1 MKLKSFLLPATLAL
15 ASLASVASAANVSA
29 TYNDIILGFRSTS
42 VTAQNL
48 EVNLGNVSQFTQA
61 SLGSTFVV
69 ANLNVADLVSVY
81 GAGWYANT
89 TSFGL
94 IGTSGKSGG
103 GAVGPDGQP
112 LSTVYVSND
121 VGTYSS
127 LNSSTNNNAVTK
139 AAQLY
144 LGAAG
149 SLSRQD
155 NSLMSNIHTANIATA
170 TEGSWSNLGGTS
182 GSSFAN
188 YARASFESTLGTGTS
203 VSTSLYELLPT
214 NGGVDEA
221 TLTPTNGIAAGLFQG
236 KIGTFTLA
244 DTGVLTFTSSGLHAS
259 AIPEPSTF
267 AALAGAA
274 VLGLAA
280 FRRRSVRA

>member
-15 ASLASVASAANVSA
+15 ASLASVASAANISA

-48 EVNLGNVSQFTQA
+48 EVNLGSVGQFTQA
-61 SLGSTFVV
+61 SVGSTFVV

-81 GAGWYANT
+81 GANWYAST

-127 LNSSTNNNAVTK
+127 VNSSTNNIAVTK
-139 AAQLY
+139 ASQLY
-144 LGAAG
+144 LGTTGA
-149 SLSRQD
+149 LSNQD
-155 NSLMSNIHTANIATA
+155 NSLMSNIYTANIASA
-170 TEGSWSNLGGTS
+170 TVGSWSNLGGVS
-182 GSSFAN
+182 GNSFGN
-188 YARASFESTLGTGTS
+188 YARASFESSLTGTS
-203 VSTSLYELLPT
+203 VSTTLYELLPT
-214 NGGVDEA
+214 NGVDELGNSVKA
-221 TLTPTNGIAAGLFQG
+221 PNGTFQQA
-236 KIGTFTLA
+236 IGTFTLA
-244 DTGVLTFTSSGLHAS
+244 NTGVLSFTSNGINAS
-259 AIPEPSTF
+259 AVPEPSTY

-280 FRRRSVRA
+280 YRRRSAVRA

>member
-1 MKLKSFLLPATLAL
+1 MKLKFFLLPATLAL
-15 ASLASVASAANVSA
+15 ASLASVASAANISA

-48 EVNLGNVSQFTQA
+48 EVNLGSVGQFTQA
-61 SLGSTFVV
+61 SVGSTFVV

-81 GAGWYANT
+81 GANWYAST

-94 IGTSGKSGG
+94 IGTSGKTGG

-121 VGTYSS
+121 VGTYPSV
-127 LNSSTNNNAVTK
+127 NSSTNNNAVTK
-139 AAQLY
+139 ASQLY
-144 LGAAG
+144 LGTLGA
-149 SLSRQD
+149 LSNQD
-155 NSLMSNIHTANIATA
+155 NSLMSNIYTANIAST
-170 TEGSWSNLGGTS
+170 TVGSWSNLGGVS
-182 GSSFAN
+182 GNSFAN
-188 YARASFESTLGTGTS
+188 YARASFESSLTGTS
-203 VSTSLYELLPT
+203 VSTTLYELLPT
-214 NGGVDEA
+214 NGGVTA
-221 TLTPTNGIAAGLFQG
+221 PNGTFQQA
-236 KIGTFTLA
+236 IGIFTLA
-244 DTGVLTFTSSGLHAS
+244 NTGELTFTSNGINAS

-280 FRRRSVRA
+280 FRRRSAVSA

>member
-48 EVNLGNVSQFTQA
+48 EVNLGSVGQFTQA
-61 SLGSTFVV
+61 SVGSTFVV

-81 GAGWYANT
+81 GANWYAST
-89 TSFGL
+89 TNFGL
-94 IGTSGKSGG
+94 IGTSGKTGG

-121 VGTYSS
+121 VGTYASV
-127 LNSSTNNNAVTK
+127 NSSTNNNAVTK
-139 AAQLY
+139 ASQLY
-144 LGAAG
+144 LGTLG
-149 SLSRQD
+149 SLSNQD
-155 NSLMSNIHTANIATA
+155 NSLMSNIYTANIASA
-170 TEGSWSNLGGTS
+170 TVGSWSNLGGVS
-182 GSSFAN
+182 GNSFAN

-203 VSTSLYELLPT
+203 VSTTLYELLPT
-214 NGGVDEA
+214 NGGVN
-221 TLTPTNGIAAGLFQG
+221 TPNGTFQQA
-236 KIGTFTLA
+236 IGTFTLA
-244 DTGVLTFTSSGLHAS
+244 DTGVLTFTSNGINAS

-280 FRRRSVRA
+280 FRRRLAVRA